1 MIHARKD
8 YNRFQDPALEN
19 PELLGEGSTPIGE
32 DEPVFL
38 LRARDEH
45 FQRMLMFYVLLVE
58 EDNSSDM
65 VSAVMAHKKLS
76 REWQTRHGTK
86 TPDMPKEVRQD
97 VR

>member
-8 YNRFQDPALEN
+8 YNRIQDPALEN

-38 LRARDEH
+38 LRARDKH
-45 FQRMLMFYVLLVE
+45 FQRMLMFYALLVE
-58 EDNSSDM
+58 EDNSPDM

-86 TPDMPKEVRQD
+86 TPDMPTESEEK
-97 VR
+97 